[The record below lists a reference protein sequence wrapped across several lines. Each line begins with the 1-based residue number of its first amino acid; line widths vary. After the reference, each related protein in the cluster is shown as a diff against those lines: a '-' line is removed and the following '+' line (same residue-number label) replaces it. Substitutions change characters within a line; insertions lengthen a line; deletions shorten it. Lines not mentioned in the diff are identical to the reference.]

1 MEYIAFKGK
10 YGGTFSRFDFS
21 LQGIDQCYFL
31 FFQRRVRRDG
41 VGCFQHLKTRFFSE
55 KLKVFLFCNHKKYLT
70 IAMLY
75 IHVYFSFI
83 KSE

>member
-1 MEYIAFKGK
+1 MVWGVFNILKPDV
-10 YGGTFSRFDFS
+10 FS
-21 LQGIDQCYFL
+21 
-31 FFQRRVRRDG
+31 
-41 VGCFQHLKTRFFSE
+41 K